1 MSALAHG
8 SAAAPASA
16 SRAGR
21 HERQT
26 CVVRLRLHLGP
37 WFRSAAVHLLRHAA
51 PPRAP
56 CAAAPPPRARS
67 RWPSRRCFGRRSSR
81 MSGSSSRKLWRRRRT
96 AGHRLCAVTA
106 CSTAARSCQA
116 CWMPSLRHL
125 RTFSEQPVSSAKAG
139 QASARF
145 ASCTRRRMDALRHRG
160 VRCRAPK
167 PVTHAAG
174 RVPCCS
180 PATCHTTAFAMPP
193 SAVSTPQKGPAYSLL
208 SDAATIDRCHRPKRE
223 AKLQLSVGGSFEW

>member
-1 MSALAHG
+1 MSALAHR
-8 SAAAPASA
+8 SAAAPAST

-21 HERQT
+21 HERRT
-26 CVVRLRLHLGP
+26 CLVRLRLHLTVVSQ
-37 WFRSAAVHLLRHAA
+37 RCSSAPAAARGASSCALRCCSSSESTLTVAISALLRAQVEQD
-51 PPRAP
+51 
-56 CAAAPPPRARS
+56 
-67 RWPSRRCFGRRSSR
+67 
-81 MSGSSSRKLWRRRRT
+81 SGSSSRQLWRRRRT

-106 CSTAARSCQA
+106 CSTPTRSCQA
-116 CWMPSLRHL
+116 CWMPSLLHL
-125 RTFSEQPVSSAKAG
+125 RACSEQPVSSAKAG
-139 QASARF
+139 LASAQF

-193 SAVSTPQKGPAYSLL
+193 RAVSTPHIRPAYSLL
-208 SDAATIDRCHRPKRE
+208 SDDRS
-223 AKLQLSVGGSFEW
+223 LSSLIGQRGKQTENSGNPNE

>member
-1 MSALAHG
+1 MSALAHR
-8 SAAAPASA
+8 SAAAPAST

-21 HERQT
+21 HERRT
-26 CVVRLRLHLGP
+26 CLVRLRLHLTVVSQ
-37 WFRSAAVHLLRHAA
+37 RCSSAPAASRGASSCALR
-51 PPRAP
+51 
-56 CAAAPPPRARS
+56 C
-67 RWPSRRCFGRRSSR
+67 C
-81 MSGSSSRKLWRRRRT
+81 SSSESTLTVAISTLLWAQVEQDERQLLPIAWRRRRT
-96 AGHRLCAVTA
+96 AGHHLCAVTA
-106 CSTAARSCQA
+106 CSTPTRSCQA

-193 SAVSTPQKGPAYSLL
+193 SAVSTPQMGPAYPLL
-208 SDAATIDRCHRPKRE
+208 SDAATIDRFIGQRGKPNFNF
-223 AKLQLSVGGSFEW
+223 Q